1 MSTVDLITLELVQEY
16 LISTV
21 REMRATM
28 IMTAHS
34 SIIYEGH
41 DFSCALLN
49 AEGHL
54 AAQSEDSPA
63 HVIPLP
69 WQVRE
74 AKAFF
79 GDNLHRGDVI
89 LVNDP
94 YTSGT
99 HLNDVAMIVPY
110 FEGDALFGFVV
121 TRAHWGD
128 IGGMTPGSISGRA
141 TEIFQEGLR
150 IPFLKVYERG
160 VPVRG
165 ILDLIFS
172 NVRVPEERDGD
183 FHAMLACCHTA
194 QVRLD
199 ELVRRFGVA
208 ELDACMKALIDRA
221 EQRMRRAIAAIKPGV
236 YSYEDY
242 LDFDGA
248 TGRPVLLTTAVTVQG
263 DSMTVSFEGSS
274 PQVQAPIN
282 ASLAVTTMGT
292 FVALKALLDPRGP
305 INQGAFRPVSVSAP
319 VGSIVNV
326 RSPGAVGG
334 YTEIRRRVESVVMG
348 ALAQAVPKYIAGDIK
363 GTSNHTYIGS
373 FNAAR
378 GMSTIFYEY
387 PAGGTG
393 GFLEHDGGDAMRA
406 YDEGDFSSI
415 QPAEAVEIEH
425 ALLVE
430 SCALRMDS
438 CGDGANR
445 GGVGLRREIRILAD
459 EGRFSELSDR
469 NLVPPFGVCGGH
481 AAMPNRFRVRRGE
494 ELIEPSPTPGKI
506 SGFPLRRDDIIVL
519 ETAGGGGYGVASK
532 RDPDRVKRDV
542 DQGYIST
549 ERALSRYGVVLVGGE
564 VDVSATAKKRSAL
577 DAGKVM
583 LSAVDDTAELFEGG
597 CRISVLSLRDA
608 LALGGAGALVEI
620 VNPQGAPLRT
630 WIKTSVKARDGH
642 IKLGPKARAI
652 LGVSAGARL
661 ELRPLVSGETA

>member
-1 MSTVDLITLELVQEY
+1 MSSVDLITLELVQEY
-16 LISTV
+16 LVSTV

-49 AEGHL
+49 QQGHL

-74 AKAFF
+74 AIAFF

-99 HLNDVAMIVPY
+99 HLNDVAMIIPY
-110 FEGDALFGFVV
+110 FVDDALFGFIV

-150 IPFLKVYERG
+150 IPFLKVHERG

-199 ELVRRFGVA
+199 ELVRRFGA
-208 ELDACMKALIDRA
+208 AQLSTCMKALIDRA

-236 YSYEDY
+236 YCYEDY

-248 TGRPVLLTTAVTVQG
+248 TGRSVLLTTAVSVQG

-305 INQGAFRPVSVSAP
+305 INHGAFRPVSVSAP
-319 VGSIVNV
+319 EGSIVNV
-326 RSPGAVGG
+326 RPPGAVGG

-415 QPAEAVEIEH
+415 QPVEAVEIEH

-430 SCALRMDS
+430 SCALRTDS
-438 CGDGANR
+438 CGDGATR
-445 GGVGLRREIRILAD
+445 GGVGLRREIRLLAE

-481 AAMPNRFRVRRGE
+481 AAMPNRFHVRRGNE
-494 ELIEPSPTPGKI
+494 TIEPSPTPGKI
-506 SGFPLRRDDIIVL
+506 SGFPLRRDDVVVL
-519 ETAGGGGYGVASK
+519 ETAGGGGYGTATR
-532 RDPDRVKRDV
+532 RDPERVKRDV
-542 DQGYIST
+542 DEGYISV
-549 ERALSRYGVVLVGGE
+549 ERALERYGVVLVDGE
-564 VDVSATAKKRSAL
+564 VDARATAERRRAL
-577 DAGKVM
+577 DAGK
-583 LSAVDDTAELFEGG
+583 LTLRADEDAAEQFEGG
-597 CRISVLSLRDA
+597 CRISLLSPRDA
-608 LALGGAGALVEI
+608 RALGGNGALAEI
-620 VNPQGAPLRT
+620 VNPEGAPLRT
-630 WIKTSVKARDGH
+630 WIKSSEAAREGR
-642 IKLGPKARAI
+642 IRLGPKARAI
-652 LGVSAGARL
+652 LGASVGARL
-661 ELRPLVSGETA
+661 EVRPLVPGKGA